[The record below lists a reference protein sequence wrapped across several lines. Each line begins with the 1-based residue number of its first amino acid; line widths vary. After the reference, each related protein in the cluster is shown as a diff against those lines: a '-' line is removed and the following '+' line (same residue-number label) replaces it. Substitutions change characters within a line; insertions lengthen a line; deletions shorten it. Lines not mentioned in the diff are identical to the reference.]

1 MTMITASP
9 IVRLATSADAAL
21 MAEYRLRFNIEL
33 SPPQPQEVIDRL
45 RSDLIQYFQTHTD
58 NGDFISV
65 IAFYGEEVAGIG
77 SMEPRIIPGN
87 FKNPSGRWG
96 FILNMYTVPEFRKR
110 GVARAILNKL
120 IQTGTECG
128 LTAFELLA
136 TKDGQPVYEKAGFSI
151 FPSPCM
157 RYIPVSDE
165 STSGG

>member
-1 MTMITASP
+1 MTDTDQTV
-9 IVRLATSADAAL
+9 VRLATSADAEL

-33 SPPQPQEVIDRL
+33 SPPQHSDAIEKL
-45 RSDLIQYFQTHTD
+45 RKQLILYFENHTA
-58 NGDFISV
+58 NGDFISA
-65 IAFYGEEVAGIG
+65 IATIGKHVAGIG

-110 GVARAILNKL
+110 GVARAILDKL
-120 IQTGTECG
+120 IETGLQQG

-136 TKDGQPVYEKAGFSI
+136 TKEGQPVYEKAGFRI

-157 RYIPVSDE
+157 RFFPTDH
-165 STSGG
+165 G